1 MGRERKEN
9 MFKLILCA
17 LAVSFVSA
25 APISDISAD
34 NVGVNKPTVLPTSF
48 VISGTHNASISGT
61 YNQIAYVC
69 NSLPVYQKGGS
80 DGLVLYMQGD
90 YTFWHVGGPA
100 QATNASGPPGTTNCG
115 YMDPIYLTSGDGF
128 CKIRPDVCGNW
139 WSEFPSG
146 YGHPDPADCVKDPQ
160 QCHNEAVKIVAAAP
174 VSATQQCDAAHREC
188 TEDRECRKDP
198 GCDDWQ
204 CFMGTDHRGT
214 CAQDAVVALGT
225 TNIPKTMKAVGAQCG
240 GFCKSNA
247 ECWKKGPGC
256 GSWQCSYLKSTCLE
270 G

>member
-1 MGRERKEN
+1 MGREN
-9 MFKLILCA
+9 MLLILCT
-17 LAVSFVSA
+17 LAVSYVSA
-25 APISDISAD
+25 APLSAD
-34 NVGVNKPTVLPTSF
+34 NIGVNKSTVLPSSF
-48 VISGTHNASISGT
+48 VISGTHNASI
-61 YNQIAYVC
+61 N
-69 NSLPVYQKGGS
+69 
-80 DGLVLYMQGD
+80 
-90 YTFWHVGGPA
+90 
-100 QATNASGPPGTTNCG
+100 
-115 YMDPIYLTSGDGF
+115 GF

-174 VSATQQCDAAHREC
+174 VSATQECDATHREC

-214 CAQDAVVALGT
+214 CAQDAVDVNT
-225 TNIPKTMKAVGAQCG
+225 PKAVVAQCG
-240 GFCKSNA
+240 GFCTSNA

-256 GSWQCSYLKSTCLE
+256 GS
-270 G
+270 